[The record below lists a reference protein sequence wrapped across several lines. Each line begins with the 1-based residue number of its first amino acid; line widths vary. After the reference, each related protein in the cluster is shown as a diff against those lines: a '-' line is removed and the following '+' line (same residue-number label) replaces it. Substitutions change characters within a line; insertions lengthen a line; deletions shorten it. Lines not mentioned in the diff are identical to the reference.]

1 MSSSTSEHRLRL
13 ATRGSPLARWQ
24 AERVGSLLRAAHPG
38 LTVELVT
45 VETTGDRD
53 RRTPLHLMGG
63 QGVFAKEVQTA
74 VVDGRAD
81 AAVHSAKDLRST
93 ETPGLAIVAVPERG
107 DPRDAL
113 VGSTLAALPHR
124 ARVGSGSV
132 RRRAQLA
139 ALRPDVEFAE
149 LRGNIGTRLER
160 VSDFDAIVLAAA
172 ALDRLGVSD
181 RIDERLAVDVM
192 VPQVGQGAL
201 AVECSADDSP
211 TRALVAAVDHL
222 PTNAAVTAERAWLA
236 ELGSGCDLPVG
247 AHAVWRDGT
256 VELAAVISDLGGGSV
271 VRGADSGPDPVEV
284 GRRLAARL
292 LDEGG
297 RRLMAGEH
305 TAG

>member
-1 MSSSTSEHRLRL
+1 MSSSTSDRLRL

-24 AERVGSLLRAAHPG
+24 ADRVASLLRDAHPG
-38 LTVELVT
+38 LDVDIVV

-53 RRTPLHLMGG
+53 RSTPLHLMGG
-63 QGVFAKEVQTA
+63 QGVFAKEVQAA
-74 VVDGRAD
+74 VIDDRAD

-93 ETPGLAIVAVPERG
+93 ATPGLAIVAVPERG

-113 VGSTLAALPHR
+113 AGSTLADLPRGAL
-124 ARVGSGSV
+124 VGSGSV

-160 VSDFDAIVLAAA
+160 LGELAAIVVAAA
-172 ALDRLGVSD
+172 ALDRLGIAD
-181 RIDERLAVDVM
+181 RIAERLGVDVM

-201 AVECSADDSP
+201 AVECGADDTATQS
-211 TRALVAAVDHL
+211 LLLEIDHR
-222 PTNAAVTAERAWLA
+222 PSNAAVTAERAWLA
-236 ELGSGCDLPVG
+236 QLGTGCDLPVG
-247 AHAVWRDGT
+247 AHAVWTDGEIGL
-256 VELAAVISDLGGGSV
+256 VAVIADLDGRTV
-271 VRGADSGPDPVEV
+271 VGGADSGRDPGEV

-297 RRLMAGEH
+297 RDLMAG
-305 TAG
+305 T